1 MNHDAVSVQLC
12 RSSGLSE
19 DKTDAL
25 LTRLTATAGRPAPSG
40 ANLRQVGGS
49 HYIDMGVQPWD
60 AMRSWM
66 SPEEFQGFLRGNAI
80 KYLARCE
87 SKGGVQD
94 LKKAQ
99 HYLEKLIQVLEA
111 QDS

>member
-1 MNHDAVSVQLC
+1 MQTNQNLM
-12 RSSGLSE
+12 
-19 DKTDAL
+19 
-25 LTRLTATAGRPAPSG
+25 TATAHAAQAADT
-40 ANLRQVGGS
+40 ANRRQVGGS

-80 KYLARCE
+80 KYLARCGA
-87 SKGGVQD
+87 KGGLQD

-99 HYLEKLIQVLEA
+99 HYLEKLIQVQENRDAAL
-111 QDS
+111 

>member
-1 MNHDAVSVQLC
+1 MNHDAVAVQLC

-19 DKTDAL
+19 NATDAL
-25 LTRLTATAGRPAPSG
+25 LTRLAAARPAPSG

-87 SKGGVQD
+87 AKGGLQD

-99 HYLEKLIQVLEA
+99 HYLEKLIQVQEV
-111 QDS
+111 Q

>member
-1 MNHDAVSVQLC
+1 MNHDAVAVQLC
-12 RSSGLSE
+12 RSSGLPE

-25 LTRLTATAGRPAPSG
+25 LTRLAAAGRPAPSG

-87 SKGGVQD
+87 SKGGLQD

-99 HYLEKLIQVLEA
+99 HYLEKLIQVQEA